1 MKLIDPSKIAEQI
14 SREID
19 HSIPDQVGDVIE
31 MWLLSGTVRGGDRFP
46 SVRDLSVALEISH
59 KTARRCQEELRARGL
74 IAVEGNRTYCA
85 NIEPRD
91 RAARRKRFESQATTS
106 ILALR
111 ESGCSLEKA
120 RAMVERAWNLER
132 GPYAA
137 V

>member
-14 SREID
+14 NRTSD
-19 HSIPDQVGDVIE
+19 HSIADQVADVIE
-31 MWLLSGTVRGGDRFP
+31 MWSLSGTIKSGDRLP
-46 SVRDLSVALEISH
+46 SVRDLSEALEISH

-74 IAVEGNRTYCA
+74 IVIEGNRTFCA
-85 NIEPRD
+85 GIEPGQ
-91 RAARRKRFESQATTS
+91 RAARRKRFERNATTS